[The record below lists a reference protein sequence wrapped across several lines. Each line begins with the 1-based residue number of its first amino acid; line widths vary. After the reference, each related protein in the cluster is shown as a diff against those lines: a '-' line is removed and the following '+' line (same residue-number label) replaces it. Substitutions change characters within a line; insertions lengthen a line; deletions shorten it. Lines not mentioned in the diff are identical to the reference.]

1 MAMDSNGHIYASM
14 TQINTDSKVM
24 GIYIK
29 ELVKG
34 LDRQDVNWRKSH
46 ILLVDGA
53 KYHQSTSTFK
63 VL

>member
-1 MAMDSNGHIYASM
+1 MSL
-14 TQINTDSKVM
+14 
-24 GIYIK
+24 YIT

-34 LDRQDVNWRKSH
+34 LDRQDVHWRKTH